1 VTRTLKITG
10 LVFAIG
16 LVPLLIVGALV
27 KQREGD
33 RAEVDSALVSR
44 ANVQATEL
52 EAGFARGRTIALLM
66 ASNPSFSD
74 FYAEPGTRAQKVAAQ
89 NPTTRHLHGALA
101 YLQTLY
107 PGQIGEACFI
117 DAIGLEN
124 ARVVRGT
131 IARPSELSNESQN
144 AFFRP
149 SFAQP
154 LGGVYQSPP
163 YVSPDT
169 GEWVIGTATPIAG
182 PSGAV
187 AAIVHFEL
195 TIDSFRS
202 AAAQFSGGDEVAIVD
217 ADTGAVVVN
226 SRRRQGIGAKLGDPS
241 DRRFVG
247 LVGARGLVDRGNS
260 RLAYRTV
267 GGGTSNRWI
276 VVAVAPRVGG
286 LSAVPI
292 AAVLLALLGLA
303 LLMGRR
309 WTRTSEQAET
319 DPLTGLGNRRKLAA
333 DLSGLLPAAGESYPF
348 TLCVYDLN
356 GFKNYN
362 DLFGHPAGDV
372 LLARFGARLAAAA
385 PDGCAYRLGGDEF
398 CVLIENAVGRVDE
411 ILAATVDA
419 LADHGEGWTI
429 DCAHGTVFLPTDA
442 RDSEGALR
450 LADQRLYE
458 AKQSGRRS
466 PSRQSTDVL
475 LQALR
480 ERDPDLR
487 SHLHDVGSLTAAVGA
502 RIGIEA
508 EELDALRLAGEL
520 HDIGKVAIPDAIL
533 SKPGPLD
540 ADEWALVHQ
549 HTLIGERILAAA
561 PALSHVARLVRSSHE
576 RYDGTGYP
584 EGKAAGEIPL
594 GSRIVAVCDAF
605 DAMIGPRPY
614 RFGMSE
620 EGSIAELRRCAGT
633 QFDPMIVDV
642 FCALR
647 AEERIEFEL
656 AGAAPTAAA

>member
-1 VTRTLKITG
+1 MSKTLKITG
-10 LVFAIG
+10 LVVAIG
-16 LVPLLIVGALV
+16 VLPLLIVGALV
-27 KQREGD
+27 KQRESD
-33 RAEVDSALVSR
+33 RAAVESSLVSR

-66 ASNPSFSD
+66 ASNPSFFD
-74 FYAEPGTRAQKVAAQ
+74 FYSQPGSRAEKVAAQ
-89 NPTTRHLHGALA
+89 GRTIDRVHNALA
-101 YLQTLY
+101 YLERLY

-117 DAIGLEN
+117 DRNGLEN
-124 ARVVRGT
+124 ARVVQGLG
-131 IARPSELSNESQN
+131 ASPSTLSNESQN
-144 AFFRP
+144 PFFRP

-154 LGGVYQSPP
+154 LGGVYQSEP

-169 GEWVIGTATPIAG
+169 GEWVIGTATPVAG
-182 PSGAV
+182 PSGTA

-195 TIDSFRS
+195 TIESFRT
-202 AAAQFSGGDEVAIVD
+202 AASRFSGGDEVAIVD

-226 SRRRQGIGAKLGDPS
+226 TRREQRIGAKLGDPS

-247 LVGARGLVDRGNS
+247 LSGSRGLVERGGS
-260 RLAYRTV
+260 LLAYRLV
-267 GGGTSNRWI
+267 GGTTTNRWL
-276 VVAVAPRVGG
+276 VVAVAPRPGS
-286 LSAVPI
+286 LAIVPI

-309 WTRTSEQAET
+309 WTRKSEEAET
-319 DPLTGLGNRRKLAA
+319 DPLTGLGNRRKLAT
-333 DLSGLLPAAGESYPF
+333 DLSRLLPATNTSNPL

-362 DLFGHPAGDV
+362 DSFGHPAGDV
-372 LLARFGARLAAAA
+372 LLTRFGSRLAAAA
-385 PDGCAYRLGGDEF
+385 LEGSAYRLGGDEF
-398 CVLIENAVGRVDE
+398 CVLIAGDAGELDPV
-411 ILAATVDA
+411 LAATREA
-419 LADHGEGWTI
+419 LSDRGEGWTI
-429 DCAHGTVFLPTDA
+429 DCAHGTVLLPADA
-442 RDSEGALR
+442 RDVEGALR

-480 ERDPDLR
+480 ERDPDLG
-487 SHLHDVGSLTAAVGA
+487 SHLHDVGGLTAAVGA
-502 RIGIEA
+502 RIGLVT

-540 ADEWALVHQ
+540 PDEWNLIRQ

-561 PALSHVARLVRSSHE
+561 PALSYVAKLVRSSHE
-576 RYDGTGYP
+576 RHDGTGYP
-584 EGKAAGEIPL
+584 EAKSAEEIPL

-614 RFGMSE
+614 RLGMSE
-620 EGSIAELRRCAGT
+620 EVAIAELRRCAGT
-633 QFDPMIVDV
+633 QFDPEVVEV

-647 AEERIEFEL
+647 AEERTESVL
-656 AGAAPTAAA
+656 QRSTSR